1 MTRKKDASEQVVST
15 PLQDRALA
23 LALDVAEEAS
33 KLVMTGFR
41 QTVAIHKKAAIS
53 LVTEFDLRSE
63 ELIRTRLAQ
72 VFPGHTYVGEEKPA
86 SGTSEFA
93 WYIDPIDGTTNFAHG
108 HPCFC
113 ISLALYHGQVGLVGV
128 VVAPALGVR
137 WWATRAGGC
146 YRDGARCAVTSTT
159 ELDDALCAT
168 GFAYDRRETDDD
180 NIAEYRAFMK
190 RTRGVRRCGAAALDL
205 AMLADGTYDIFWEK
219 KLCAWDFAAGLLL
232 VSEAGGKLST
242 YDGSAMT
249 LNAETLLAS
258 NGKLHSDAVSV
269 LNSVARHP

>member
-1 MTRKKDASEQVVST
+1 MS
-15 PLQDRALA
+15 PGLQDEALA
-23 LALDVAEEAS
+23 LALDVADEAS

-41 QTVAIHKKAAIS
+41 QAVAVRKKAAIS

-63 ELIRTRLAQ
+63 VLIRKRLAQ
-72 VFPGHTYVGEEKPA
+72 VFPDHAYVGEEGPA
-86 SGTSEFA
+86 SGASEFA

-113 ISLALYHGQVGLVGV
+113 ISIALYRGQTGLVGV

-146 YRDGARCAVTSTT
+146 YRDGTRCAVTSTT

-180 NIAEYRAFMK
+180 NVAEYRAFMK
-190 RTRGVRRCGAAALDL
+190 RSRGVRRCGAAALDL

-219 KLCAWDFAAGLLL
+219 KLCAWDVAAGLLL
-232 VSEAGGKLST
+232 VSEAGGQLST

-249 LNAETLLAS
+249 LDADTLLAS
-258 NGKLHSDAVSV
+258 NGKLHSDAVAV
-269 LNSVARHP
+269 LKSVARYP